1 MQGVGG
7 HGPPSERT
15 CPQAA
20 GKGTC
25 PGNVAAH
32 PIPPNLPFHVVQIR
46 FSSVQ
51 LIDELFQRSNV
62 FRQAV
67 TDDFA
72 QFLHHA
78 IGVQGHPL
86 PPPDHAAEKLREL
99 GLRCLRAWSTQFG
112 VAYPQLAVAYEYVK
126 SDTQLLASIASV
138 QRREQEEARLKVRAR
153 VNIFY
158 QYNNLQ
164 KKK

>member
-1 MQGVGG
+1 M
-7 HGPPSERT
+7 
-15 CPQAA
+15 
-20 GKGTC
+20 
-25 PGNVAAH
+25 
-32 PIPPNLPFHVVQIR
+32 
-46 FSSVQ
+46 
-51 LIDELFQRSNV
+51 

-164 KKK
+164 KKKKKKKNKAEKQHIARELYFKTAAAIESAKPDILENLKEIVREF